1 MGLFQSKESEPPAA
15 TESTETIS
23 DKGTLP
29 AKSVGGVFMAIVGGA
44 IILWLGLQFYNWLR
58 NRQGLQPLT
67 IFGGKASTSG
77 DKAPVAIDGKTKTT
91 IEAADA
97 PAGSGLEYG
106 VQFWMYIADWNY
118 RFGQNKQV
126 LKRITPDNS
135 STTNPQIF
143 LDPNT
148 NTLHCKVSIYSSQ
161 SAGSTS
167 STGDSFTCSVEN
179 VPLQTW
185 FSVSTTV
192 FQRNLDI
199 YINGR
204 LVKSCV
210 LPGVPRPAV
219 GDIILN
225 DDGGFS
231 GSICNVNYYNTA
243 LTPDDAKAFHSKGTT
258 CQGTSAG
265 ETSVRDSLLANLFGY
280 TFRFSTFNRSGKEL
294 SSYTF

>member
-1 MGLFQSKESEPPAA
+1 MGLFQSKEAEAEAP
-15 TESTETIS
+15 ESVETVS
-23 DKGTLP
+23 DKGSLP
-29 AKSVGGVFMAIVGGA
+29 AKSVGGVFVAIVGGA
-44 IILWLGLQFYNWLR
+44 IIMWLGLQFYNWLR
-58 NRQGLQPLT
+58 TRQGLQPLN
-67 IFGGKASTSG
+67 ILGGKTSTSG

-91 IEAADA
+91 IPAADA

-106 VQFWMYIADWNY
+106 VQFWMYIANWDY
-118 RFGQNKQV
+118 RFGQPKQV
-126 LKRITPDNS
+126 LKRIAADNS
-135 STTNPQIF
+135 STVNPQIF

-148 NTLHCKVSIYSSQ
+148 NTLHVKLTVFSSENVTAT
-161 SAGSTS
+161 SA
-167 STGDSFTCSVEN
+167 TGDSFTCSVEN

-210 LPGVPRPAV
+210 LPGVPKPAV

-225 DDGGFS
+225 DNGGFS

-243 LTPDDAKAFHSKGTT
+243 LTPDDAKAFHAKGTT

-265 ETSVRDSLLANLFGY
+265 ETAVRDSLLANLFGY

-294 SSYTF
+294 NSYTF